1 MKIVKKKIV
10 DLMLAGYNPRKDL
23 KPGDR
28 DYENLKKSI
37 LEFDYIDPI
46 IWNKQTGNVVG
57 GHQRIKVLKDLG
69 YTELEVSVVDLPIE
83 KEKALNI
90 GLNKI
95 SGDWDKT
102 KLEDLLR
109 ELTSVE
115 LDMDLTGFDE
125 SELDELLGT
134 KSDIVEDNFDVDAAL
149 ERIETPVSVAGD
161 VWVLG
166 DHQLICGDS
175 TKLTD
180 VKQLMGGE
188 KADMVFTD
196 PPYNV
201 ALGMDETPEEAKKRN
216 RRTDGLIVKND
227 KMSDEKFYDF
237 LYDSFVSM
245 YASLKPGGALYVC
258 HADSEGLNFRRAF
271 KESGFLLKQCLIWAK
286 NSLVMGRQDYH
297 WRHEPILYG
306 WKPGAAHKWYGGHK
320 ETTIM
325 KEDPAVL
332 IEKMKNGKHKIT
344 FDTGLRTIEF
354 EVADM
359 KMITDVDDSLTSTW
373 FFNKPVK
380 SVLHPTMKPV
390 GLPGRAM
397 KNSTKP
403 GDIVLDPFGGSG
415 STLIAAEQIGRGARL
430 IELDPK
436 YCDVIVQRWE
446 EFTGKKAEKR
456 GGGTYGIARTGT

>member
-1 MKIVKKKIV
+1 MKIIKKYID
-10 DLMLAGYNPRKDL
+10 DLLFAGYNPRKDL

-46 IWNKQTGNVVG
+46 IWNEQTGNVVG
-57 GHQRIKVLKDLG
+57 GHQRLKILRDLG
-69 YTELEVSVVDLPIE
+69 YEELEVSVVDLTLK
-83 KEKALNI
+83 KEKALNV

-109 ELTSVE
+109 ELTNVD

-149 ERIETPVSVAGD
+149 ERIDTPITQPGD
-161 VWVLG
+161 VWHLG
-166 DHQLICGDS
+166 DHRLLCGDS
-175 TKLTD
+175 TRVEDLKKLLGNE
-180 VKQLMGGE
+180 V
-188 KADMVFTD
+188 ADMIFTD

-201 ALGMDETPEEAKKRN
+201 NYGEKASMLDKYEKGHRN
-216 RRTDGLIVKND
+216 TNTILND
-227 KMSDEKFYDF
+227 NMSDADFYQFLLDF
-237 LYDSFVSM
+237 YSCARAVT
-245 YASLKPGGALYVC
+245 KKGGAIYVC
-258 HADSEGLNFRRAF
+258 HSDTEGINFRTAF
-271 KESGFLLKQCLIWAK
+271 KAAGWELKQCLIWVK
-286 NSLVMGRQDYH
+286 NALVMGRQDH
-297 WRHEPILYG
+297 QWKHEPILYG
-306 WKPGAAHKWYGGHK
+306 WNPGAAHKWYGGRK
-320 ETTIM
+320 ETTVL
-325 KEDPAVL
+325 KEDPAIVV
-332 IEKMKNGKHKIT
+332 EKKKNGKHKIT
-344 FDTGLRTIEF
+344 FDTGLRTIVM
-354 EVADM
+354 EVSDYELL
-359 KMITDVDDSLTSTW
+359 TEVDDSLTSTW

-415 STLIAAEQIGRGARL
+415 STLIAAEQIGRRAYL

-436 YCDVIVQRWE
+436 YCEVIIKRWE
-446 EFTGKKAEKR
+446 EFTNQKVTRE
-456 GGGTYGIARTGT
+456 

>member
-1 MKIVKKKIV
+1 MKIIKKKIV

-23 KPGDR
+23 KPGDK

-109 ELTSVE
+109 ELTSVK

-149 ERIETPVSVAGD
+149 ERIETPVSVTGD
-161 VWVLG
+161 VWMLG

-175 TKLTD
+175 VRLEDYKSLLGD
-180 VKQLMGGE
+180 DLV
-188 KADMVFTD
+188 DMVFTD

-201 ALGMDETPEEAKKRN
+201 NYGDKAVMLDSYNKGHRN
-216 RRTDGLIVKND
+216 TNTILND
-227 KMSDEKFYDF
+227 NMSDAAFYQFLLDF
-237 LYDSFVSM
+237 YSCARAVT
-245 YASLKPGGALYVC
+245 KKGGAIYVC
-258 HADSEGLNFRRAF
+258 HSDTEGINFRTAF
-271 KESGFLLKQCLIWAK
+271 K
-286 NSLVMGRQDYH
+286 
-297 WRHEPILYG
+297 
-306 WKPGAAHKWYGGHK
+306 AAG
-320 ETTIM
+320 
-325 KEDPAVL
+325 
-332 IEKMKNGKHKIT
+332 
-344 FDTGLRTIEF
+344 
-354 EVADM
+354 
-359 KMITDVDDSLTSTW
+359 
-373 FFNKPVK
+373 
-380 SVLHPTMKPV
+380 
-390 GLPGRAM
+390 
-397 KNSTKP
+397 
-403 GDIVLDPFGGSG
+403 GGS
-415 STLIAAEQIGRGARL
+415 
-430 IELDPK
+430 
-436 YCDVIVQRWE
+436 
-446 EFTGKKAEKR
+446 
-456 GGGTYGIARTGT
+456 